1 MDPFISCTAPISD
14 VARTKN
20 YLGKSNWNG
29 DSNVHAIFD
38 DMKVFNRALT
48 SDMILADKDKADE
61 IVYGQILHSLT
72 LYELFSEG

>member
-1 MDPFISCTAPISD
+1 
-14 VARTKN
+14 
-20 YLGKSNWNG
+20 
-29 DSNVHAIFD
+29 
-38 DMKVFNRALT
+38 MKVFNRALT